1 MGGPP
6 LPSALSF
13 GTSGAMR
20 QAIRGDEAGNQE
32 GEHPETLTGQGG
44 EAEGGGHRTTGM
56 QYPIANGR
64 RQFSEV

>member
-1 MGGPP
+1 
-6 LPSALSF
+6 
-13 GTSGAMR
+13 MR

-32 GEHPETLTGQGG
+32 GEHPETLTGQGS

-64 RQFSEV
+64 RHFSEV